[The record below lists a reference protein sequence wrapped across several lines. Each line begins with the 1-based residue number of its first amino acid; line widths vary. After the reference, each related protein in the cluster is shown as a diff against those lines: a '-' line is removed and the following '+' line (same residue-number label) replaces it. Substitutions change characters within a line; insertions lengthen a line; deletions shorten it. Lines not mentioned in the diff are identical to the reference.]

1 METTFQTQTQSTCTS
16 ISQEDG
22 FLTGARKFR
31 LAAVV
36 TILLL
41 MPLFVN
47 LINQL
52 LHMVSYD
59 NSVNLFTNTLSS
71 VGNAAFMFFI
81 APHVLSG
88 KHAKILGIVATVLL
102 GLLLVVDLFDSI
114 WQFRG
119 IESGDYYR
127 YSDMLC
133 STTYCVIHMLRN
145 LLTIAFFVLLAIGC
159 DKNTGWG

>member
-114 WQFRG
+114 WQFLVC
-119 IESGDYYR
+119 ES
-127 YSDMLC
+127 
-133 STTYCVIHMLRN
+133 TYKKCL
-145 LLTIAFFVLLAIGC
+145 GEE
-159 DKNTGWG
+159 

>member
-16 ISQEDG
+16 ISQEEG

-36 TILLL
+36 TILVL

-52 LHMVSYD
+52 LHMVSYES
-59 NSVNLFTNTLSS
+59 SVNLFTNLLSS
-71 VGNAAFMFFI
+71 VGSAAFMFFI

-88 KHAKILGIVATVLL
+88 KQKFGALWLRFCSVYCSLSTYSTA
-102 GLLLVVDLFDSI
+102 
-114 WQFRG
+114 
-119 IESGDYYR
+119 SG
-127 YSDMLC
+127 S
-133 STTYCVIHMLRN
+133 SE
-145 LLTIAFFVLLAIGC
+145 A
-159 DKNTGWG
+159 

>member
-1 METTFQTQTQSTCTS
+1 METKFQTQTQSTCTS

-36 TILLL
+36 TIVLL

-81 APHVLSG
+81 APHVLRVSMQ
-88 KHAKILGIVATVLL
+88 KFWAL
-102 GLLLVVDLFDSI
+102 
-114 WQFRG
+114 WQRF
-119 IESGDYYR
+119 
-127 YSDMLC
+127 C
-133 STTYCVIHMLRN
+133 SACCSLSTC
-145 LLTIAFFVLLAIGC
+145 LTAFGSFEA
-159 DKNTGWG
+159 